1 MLELLCQ
8 QSTCCLRFPLL
19 CIMFPS
25 LWGRTQPHLLQLLW
39 LFLLSCLWPAQPQH
53 NSHSKFLINIYI
65 YKFIFIIFIFI
76 SSFLVNSPVCG
87 WSVICQSGGERPRL
101 NFRRFQGLSCGQ
113 HATGPEVARAGPN
126 RFYSHRFPPF
136 NLQFT
141 YAGSFSPAH
150 VGLMLLGVH
159 SC

>member
-53 NSHSKFLINIYI
+53 NSHSKER
-65 YKFIFIIFIFI
+65 
-76 SSFLVNSPVCG
+76 SFLVNSPVCG